1 MSISRKIISEYNLL
15 IDKLPPQLAKI
26 QTNHVVSELKR
37 RFPDREFGVVEKV
50 TTGDKILDVAL
61 SKIGEKSLFTKVC
74 TVGQNK

>member
-1 MSISRKIISEYNLL
+1 M
-15 IDKLPPQLAKI
+15 
-26 QTNHVVSELKR
+26 VSELKR

-74 TVGQNK
+74 SVGQNEFELISKYEVSNAL